1 MSLALRYISPEE
13 AIEICEK
20 LASVSRR
27 LQVHAADLDKVV
39 DAGLTAMLI
48 QIEASRAAEA
58 DRRAKIK
65 LVED

>member
-13 AIEICEK
+13 ASEICEK

-48 QIEASRAAEA
+48 
-58 DRRAKIK
+58 
-65 LVED
+65 